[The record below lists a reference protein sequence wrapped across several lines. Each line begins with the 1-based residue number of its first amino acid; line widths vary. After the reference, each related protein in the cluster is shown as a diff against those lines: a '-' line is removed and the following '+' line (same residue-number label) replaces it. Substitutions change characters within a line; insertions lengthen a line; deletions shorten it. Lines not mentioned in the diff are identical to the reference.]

1 MKRKERKE
9 KKRKERKEK
18 KRKEKLR
25 RGDNI
30 SSTDK
35 ETETELS
42 DSELLTL
49 SGGFEPAT
57 LKSLA

>member
-1 MKRKERKE
+1 M
-9 KKRKERKEK
+9 KRKERKEK